1 MQYQLSQKCS
11 DPFSNVVFLKSFIT
25 IKYYRSKE
33 NNYPISNITKLSN
46 ITLTFFFNVL
56 CFVLFAYLLLQK
68 KNSATETKLIPSEQH
83 CLTSFLAN
91 FCKISV
97 CSKKLCKCKKNVFFL
112 LNSKQKRASTTLV
125 SMFFWYIEAFAK
137 KALGFFVVFRQKR
150 KELFLL
156 PTGNCNRLRKTFLP
170 KKLRKENN
178 KEI

>member
-1 MQYQLSQKCS
+1 MFRSIFECCFFKKFYHDQILPIQRKQLS
-11 DPFSNVVFLKSFIT
+11 T
-25 IKYYRSKE
+25 IKYHKTIQYHFD
-33 NNYPISNITKLSN
+33 
-46 ITLTFFFNVL
+46 FFFNVL
-56 CFVLFAYLLLQK
+56 CFVLFAYLLPQK

-112 LNSKQKRASTTLV
+112 LNSKQKRASTTLI

-156 PTGNCNRLRKTFLP
+156 PQAIATG
-170 KKLRKENN
+170 
-178 KEI
+178 

>member
-1 MQYQLSQKCS
+1 MLPMQYQLSQKCS

-33 NNYPISNITKLSN
+33 NNYPWSNITKLSN

-97 CSKKLCKCKKNVFFL
+97 CSKKLCKCKKSVFFFTEL
-112 LNSKQKRASTTLV
+112 KTKESLNNPY
-125 SMFFWYIEAFAK
+125 F
-137 KALGFFVVFRQKR
+137 
-150 KELFLL
+150 
-156 PTGNCNRLRKTFLP
+156 NTFLVHGSFC
-170 KKLRKENN
+170 
-178 KEI
+178 